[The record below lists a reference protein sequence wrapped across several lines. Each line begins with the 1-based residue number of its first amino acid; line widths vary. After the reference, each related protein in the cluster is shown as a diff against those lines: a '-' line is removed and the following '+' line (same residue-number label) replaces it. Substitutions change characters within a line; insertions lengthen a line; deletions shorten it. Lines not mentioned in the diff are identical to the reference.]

1 MLFNLIILIYTGYNY
16 PLVGR
21 HSNKLE
27 FFNELFVCFITFC
40 MTCFTPWVLGY
51 NINLIPEKYLSP
63 VKELQPYEPIHE
75 SYGHMMNALMF
86 YYLYI
91 NLSVIFYHTIRSLK
105 LIFIK
110 YFRLCR
116 R

>member
-1 MLFNLIILIYTGYNY
+1 
-16 PLVGR
+16 
-21 HSNKLE
+21 
-27 FFNELFVCFITFC
+27 

-51 NINLIPEKYLSP
+51 NINLIPEKFLSP

-116 R
+116 RQKLGIGEEVYENDELEFGDDKLTQFMRR